1 MDAPFFP
8 IAFFS
13 FYHNCHPSIHKV
25 EYPRKSLTKENRI
38 DRARKYICFSKL
50 KIQKCRRYEN
60 RSTFEKNGNSVR
72 SIEPIPSFSLP
83 KEDIEPAREW
93 RWPSREREREW
104 MGGKKVVW
112 KMKGAEE
119 TRTLIALALMSP
131 STPLP
136 RDNSPL
142 LLLYRAFIQPTAVS
156 GSRVIRVASRF
167 FFFFFKVT
175 TSTLSSR
182 NAPRTTSIRFIISR
196 K

>member
-13 FYHNCHPSIHKV
+13 FYHNCHPSIHDGISSKIV
-25 EYPRKSLTKENRI
+25 KTGSIALGNIYVFQSWRFKSVDDTKTVRH
-38 DRARKYICFSKL
+38 S
-50 KIQKCRRYEN
+50 RRME
-60 RSTFEKNGNSVR
+60 TR

-142 LLLYRAFIQPTAVS
+142 LLLYRTFIQPIAVS

-167 FFFFFKVT
+167 FFFFLKWPP
-175 TSTLSSR
+175 
-182 NAPRTTSIRFIISR
+182 APFHPVMHRVQLPFAS
-196 K
+196 